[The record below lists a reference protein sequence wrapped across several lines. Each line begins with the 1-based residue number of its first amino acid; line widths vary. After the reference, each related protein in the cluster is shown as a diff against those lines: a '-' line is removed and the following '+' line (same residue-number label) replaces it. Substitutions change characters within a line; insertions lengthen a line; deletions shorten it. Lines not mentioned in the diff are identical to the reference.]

1 MDSEYKQIQLGIDSI
16 LNTKTF
22 IRRKK
27 KAQSDKKRELF
38 HQVINGIDEL
48 NNRQTI
54 MYADLDLD
62 FSNYDEKYFAII
74 DSLLYINFGK
84 ECMDLIGFY
93 LYDRINID
101 GTINPLII
109 NDSEELII
117 TNPYELWNL
126 LCQINP
132 KLSE

>member
-1 MDSEYKQIQLGIDSI
+1 MDSEYRQIQLGVDSI

-27 KAQSDKKRELF
+27 KNQTEKKKELF
-38 HQVINGIDEL
+38 HQIINSIDEL
-48 NNRQTI
+48 NSRQTI

-62 FSNYDEKYFAII
+62 FSNYDEKYFTVI
-74 DSLLYINFGK
+74 DSLLYLNFGK
-84 ECMDLIGFY
+84 ECTEVIGFY
-93 LYDRINID
+93 LYDRLNPD

-109 NDSEELII
+109 NNSEELILN
-117 TNPYELWNL
+117 NPYELWNI

>member
-27 KAQSDKKRELF
+27 KNQTEKKKELF
-38 HQVINGIDEL
+38 YQIINNIDEL
-48 NNRQTI
+48 NSRQTI

-62 FSNYDEKYFAII
+62 FSNYDEKYFTVI
-74 DSLLYINFGK
+74 DSLLYLNFGK
-84 ECMDLIGFY
+84 ECTEVIGFY
-93 LYDRINID
+93 LYDRSNPD
-101 GTINPLII
+101 GTINPLIV
-109 NDSEELII
+109 NDSEELILN
-117 TNPYELWNL
+117 NPYELWNI

>member
-16 LNTKTF
+16 LNTKTY

-27 KAQSDKKRELF
+27 KTQYDKKRELF
-38 HQVINGIDEL
+38 NQVMNGIDEL

-62 FSNYDEKYFAII
+62 FSKYDEKYFAII

-84 ECMDLIGFY
+84 ECTEVIGFY
-93 LYDRINID
+93 LYDRLNPD
-101 GTINPLII
+101 GSINPLIV
-109 NDSEELII
+109 NDSEELTI
-117 TNPYELWNL
+117 TNPYDLWNL
-126 LCQINP
+126 LCKINP

>member
-27 KAQSDKKRELF
+27 KTQSDKKRELF

-62 FSNYDEKYFAII
+62 FSNYDE
-74 DSLLYINFGK
+74 
-84 ECMDLIGFY
+84 
-93 LYDRINID
+93 
-101 GTINPLII
+101 
-109 NDSEELII
+109 
-117 TNPYELWNL
+117 
-126 LCQINP
+126 
-132 KLSE
+132 

>member
-1 MDSEYKQIQLGIDSI
+1 MDSEYRQIQLGVDSI

-22 IRRKK
+22 VRRKK
-27 KAQSDKKRELF
+27 KNQTEKKKELF
-38 HQVINGIDEL
+38 HQIINSIDEL
-48 NNRQTI
+48 NSRQTI

-62 FSNYDEKYFAII
+62 FSNYDEKYFTVI
-74 DSLLYINFGK
+74 DSLLYLNFGK
-84 ECMDLIGFY
+84 ECTEVIGFY
-93 LYDRINID
+93 LYDRLNPD

-109 NDSEELII
+109 NNSEELILN
-117 TNPYELWNL
+117 NPYELWNI

>member
-1 MDSEYKQIQLGIDSI
+1 MDSEYRQIQLGVDSI

-27 KAQSDKKRELF
+27 KNQSDKKKELF
-38 HQVINGIDEL
+38 HQIINGIDEL
-48 NNRQTI
+48 NSRQTI

-62 FSNYDEKYFAII
+62 FSNYDEKYFNVI

-84 ECMDLIGFY
+84 ECTEIIGFY
-93 LYDRINID
+93 LYDRLNVD

-109 NDSEELII
+109 NDSEELILN
-117 TNPYELWNL
+117 NPYELWNI

>member
-27 KAQSDKKRELF
+27 KNQTEKKKELF
-38 HQVINGIDEL
+38 YQIINNIEEL
-48 NNRQTI
+48 NSRQTI
-54 MYADLDLD
+54 MYVDLDLD
-62 FSNYDEKYFAII
+62 FSNYDEKYFIVI
-74 DSLLYINFGK
+74 DSLLYLNFGK
-84 ECMDLIGFY
+84 ECTEVIGFY
-93 LYDRINID
+93 LYDRSNPD
-101 GTINPLII
+101 GTINPLIV
-109 NDSEELII
+109 NDSEELILN
-117 TNPYELWNL
+117 NPYELWNI

>member
-27 KAQSDKKRELF
+27 KTQSDKKRELF

-62 FSNYDEKYFAII
+62 FSNYDEKYFAVI

-84 ECMDLIGFY
+84 ECTELIGFY
-93 LYDRINID
+93 LYDRLNID
-101 GTINPLII
+101 GTINPLIV
-109 NDSEELII
+109 NDSKELII

>member
-27 KAQSDKKRELF
+27 KTESDKKKELF
-38 HQVINGIDEL
+38 HQVINSIDEL
-48 NNRQTI
+48 NSRQTI

-62 FSNYDEKYFAII
+62 FSNYDEKYFTVI
-74 DSLLYINFGK
+74 DSLLYLNFGK
-84 ECMDLIGFY
+84 ECTEVIGFY
-93 LYDRINID
+93 LYDRLNPD
-101 GTINPLII
+101 GTINPLIV
-109 NDSEELII
+109 NDSEELILN
-117 TNPYELWNL
+117 NPYDLWNI

>member
-1 MDSEYKQIQLGIDSI
+1 MDSEYRQIQLGVDSI

-27 KAQSDKKRELF
+27 KNQTEKKKELF
-38 HQVINGIDEL
+38 HQIINSIDEL
-48 NNRQTI
+48 NSRQTI

-62 FSNYDEKYFAII
+62 FSNYDEKYFTVI
-74 DSLLYINFGK
+74 DSLLYLNFGK
-84 ECMDLIGFY
+84 ECTEVIGFY
-93 LYDRINID
+93 LYDRLNPD
-101 GTINPLII
+101 GTINPLIV
-109 NDSEELII
+109 NNSEELILN
-117 TNPYELWNL
+117 NPYELWNI